1 MIDPQIP
8 DHMWSAIWK
17 KYHSE
22 INIEMVHCLTE
33 PVCPSAV
40 VVIEHP
46 REVLRDTQ
54 CFADS
59 IQEAVQR
66 SYDKFVEIYLNKV
79 LTDES

>member
-1 MIDPQIP
+1 MSDPQVT
-8 DHMWSAIWK
+8 DRLWKAIWQ

-22 INIEMVHCLTE
+22 INIEVVHSLTE

-46 REVLRDTQ
+46 REVLKDTRSSG
-54 CFADS
+54 DT

-66 SYDKFVEIYLNKV
+66 SYDKFIEIHLIEPEKG
-79 LTDES
+79 